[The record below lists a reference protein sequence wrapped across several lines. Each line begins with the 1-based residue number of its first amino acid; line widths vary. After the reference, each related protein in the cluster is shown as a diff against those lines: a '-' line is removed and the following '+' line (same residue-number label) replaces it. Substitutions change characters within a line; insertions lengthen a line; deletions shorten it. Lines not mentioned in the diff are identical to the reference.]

1 MPNFL
6 VTILISL
13 MLRLLTNE
21 VFLKKI
27 LKIIVTKLAERCE
40 ERGLTVFAEI
50 CRTFVAWLDTY
61 GAGAVLKEVAE
72 SMKDKEVQKEIKACV
87 RGCK

>member
-27 LKIIVTKLAERCE
+27 LKILVTKLAERCE
-40 ERGLTVFAEI
+40 ERELMVSAEI
-50 CRTFVAWLDTY
+50 CWTFVAWLDSY
-61 GAGAVLKEVAE
+61 GAGVVLKEGAQ
-72 SMKDKEVQKEIKACV
+72 SMKDKEVQKEVKACV
-87 RGCK
+87 RECK